1 MSKIDFGEYI
11 TDLTDSLF
19 YNYRVGPSKIE
30 LNKKIDKI
38 FFDVDTAIPC
48 GLIINELITNCLKH
62 AFPGDN
68 NGSIGIELFKRDDN
82 YVLNVNDTG
91 VGFPDDIDFKNTES
105 LGLQLVNNLV
115 NQVDGTIELDGNDG
129 TRFNIIFKE
138 LAYKKRV

>member
-19 YNYRVGPSKIE
+19 YNYRVDPSRIN
-30 LNKKIDKI
+30 LNKKMDEI

-62 AFPGDN
+62 AFPDN
-68 NGSIGIELFKRDDN
+68 NHGEIGVEIFKKGED
-82 YVLNVNDTG
+82 YVLNISDDG
-91 VGFPDDIDFKNTES
+91 PGFPDNIDFKNTES

-115 NQVDGTIELDGNDG
+115 NQLDGTIKLDNTNG
-129 TRFNIIFKE
+129 TLFHIIFKE
-138 LAYKKRV
+138 LKYKKRV